1 MKLQE
6 DIFIR
11 SITSGLEVKFSEAF
25 KETMHRFD
33 LKGAD
38 IAERS
43 GLTAA
48 QISLFRKGQNLRI
61 DNLERILEA
70 MPQEAK
76 EYMLLLVAGND
87 EAANALLHKNP
98 PAKSGDNS

>member
-1 MKLQE
+1 MY
-6 DIFIR
+6 
-11 SITSGLEVKFSEAF
+11 
-25 KETMHRFD
+25 RFD

-48 QISLFRKGQNLRI
+48 QISLFRRGQNIRI
-61 DNLERILEA
+61 DNLEKVLEA

-76 EYMLLLVAGND
+76 EYMLLLVAGNN
-87 EAANALLHKNP
+87 EAAAALLNRNP
-98 PAKSGDNS
+98 SARSGDSS